1 MLTFNVVSHAD
12 GKVINGSVNGKKF
25 NVPFSAEL
33 VTSLK
38 AKQAEL
44 ETIEET
50 TVYDAWVESIN
61 GLLETKEIDVI
72 TTACPDLIKNS
83 TTGCYFVKVV
93 EDGVEKVSK
102 TPVPNKLVSV
112 ILESVEK
119 EIDPTPIIKAWIRFL
134 RNPNFTPTKAGRFAD
149 YITSIIVDGEEADR
163 LVKEEGFTP
172 EVASVRASYNDV
184 AITQEGLIVTK
195 KYAQLITEG
204 WIIDPE
210 TNKPKRAPLYG
221 KEPDTINFQTGVV
234 TKGKDTLPEFSEEL
248 FFQPPVMGTG
258 GDEFLSGEVAGHVIQ
273 VGKKHTLEKW
283 SQVNTND
290 YTSCVKGL
298 HVGGWRYV
306 SAYKG
311 LNCQLLEC
319 FVDPAEI
326 GAICDISDCSDG
338 AIRVREYFVFGAV
351 EGRNKGIYH
360 SSKYAAMKDAEWAEY
375 KAKAIENS
383 NKLAKDVV
391 TNAEELGL

>member
-1 MLTFNVVSHAD
+1 MLTFNVVSHSD
-12 GKVINGSVNGKKF
+12 GKLINGSVNGKKF

-38 AKQAEL
+38 AKQTEL

-50 TVYDAWVESIN
+50 VAYEAWVEATTA
-61 GLLETKEIDVI
+61 LLETKEVDVI
-72 TTACPDLIKNS
+72 TTACPDLIKNA
-83 TTGCYFVKVV
+83 TTGYYFVKVV
-93 EDGVEKVSK
+93 ENGVEKVSK
-102 TPVPNKLVSV
+102 TPVPVKLVSV

-119 EIDPTPIIKAWIRFL
+119 EIDPTPIVKAWIRFL
-134 RNPNFTPTKAGRFAD
+134 RNPNFTADKAGRFAD
-149 YITSIIVDGEEADR
+149 YITSIIIDDEEVAR
-163 LVKEEGFTP
+163 LMKEEGFTY
-172 EVASVRASYNDV
+172 ESAKARASYNDV
-184 AITQEGLIVTK
+184 AITQEGLVVAK

-204 WIIDPE
+204 WVIDAE
-210 TNKPKRAPLYG
+210 TNKPKRMPLYG
-221 KEPDTINFQTGVV
+221 KEDDTINFQTGVI

-258 GDEFLSGEVAGHVIQ
+258 GDEFLSGTVAGHVIQ

-283 SQVNTND
+283 SQVNTYD
-290 YTSCVKGL
+290 YTNCVKGL

-306 SAYKG
+306 SSYKG

-326 GAICDISDCSDG
+326 GAICDVSDSSDG

-360 SSKYAAMKDAEWAEY
+360 SSKYAAMKDAEWATY
-375 KAKAIENS
+375 KAEAVANS
-383 NKLAKDVV
+383 NKLAKQVA
-391 TNAEELGL
+391 TEAEELGL